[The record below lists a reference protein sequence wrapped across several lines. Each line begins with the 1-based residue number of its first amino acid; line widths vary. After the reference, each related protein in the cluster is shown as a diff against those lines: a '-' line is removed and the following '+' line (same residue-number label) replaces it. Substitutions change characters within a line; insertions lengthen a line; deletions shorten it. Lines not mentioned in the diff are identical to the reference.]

1 MLTFYSLLA
10 DALLLLHGLIVIFN
24 VGALLVIWLGYFRKW
39 SFVRSFSFR
48 MIQLMLIGYIAAGS
62 ILGTICPLTTWEN
75 QLRIKAGLDQR
86 YQGGYIAHWV
96 HNLLFYDLDAR
107 VFTIAY
113 ISFFALVLF
122 TLYAVKP
129 KLPHWGPRKTA

>member
-1 MLTFYSLLA
+1 MNSFLA
-10 DALLLLHGLIVIFN
+10 DLILVLHALIVFFN
-24 VGALLVIWLGYFRKW
+24 VGALPLIWLGHFRHW
-39 SFVRSFSFR
+39 QFVRNFSFR
-48 MIQLMLIGYIAAGS
+48 LVHLMLIGFIAAES
-62 ILGTICPLTTWEN
+62 IFGMICPLTTWEN
-75 QLRIKAGLDQR
+75 QLRSNAGLEPR